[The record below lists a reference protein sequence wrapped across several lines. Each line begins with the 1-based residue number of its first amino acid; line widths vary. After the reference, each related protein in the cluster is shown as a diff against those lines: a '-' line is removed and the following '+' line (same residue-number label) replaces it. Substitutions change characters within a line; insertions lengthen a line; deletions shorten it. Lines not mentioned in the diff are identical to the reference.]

1 MITTPKSKSSLAIP
15 SELTQYWDRRLL
27 ERRER
32 DWT

>member
-1 MITTPKSKSSLAIP
+1 MMLNKPRSTVPIP
-15 SELTQYWDRRLL
+15 EYLTQYWDRRLL